1 MRLPAGV
8 VLIAGP
14 SGSGK
19 SFIAR
24 RTGLPVLHLDDFYK
38 DSDDPTLP
46 RTHNRIDWES
56 PAAWDAAEAVRT
68 IVRLARNGRAEVPVY
83 AISADRRVD
92 TRILEL
98 NGSPLFIAEG
108 IFAAEIQAECRRLGL
123 LAGAY
128 ALRRPRALT
137 FVRRLIRDLAERR
150 KPPHVVV
157 RRSLHLVR
165 TEPAVLRRQTE
176 LGCRPAGGSEILR
189 EVAALAAAATCRTPN
204 GAAGTTHATTVALP
218 DQLRVG
224 RLDHIVDE
232 FQPLVERDERALHR
246 IDGEPLQVTPAVP
259 ERLDQ

>member
-46 RTHNRIDWES
+46 RTNNRIDWES
-56 PAAWDAAEAVRT
+56 PSAWDAAEAVRT
-68 IVRLARNGRAEVPVY
+68 ITQLARDGRAEVPVY
-83 AISADRRVD
+83 AISADRRVG
-92 TRILEL
+92 TRVLEL

-108 IFAAEIQAECRRLGL
+108 IFAAEIQAECRSLGL

-150 KPPHVVV
+150 KPAHVVI
-157 RRSLHLVR
+157 RRSLHLLR
-165 TEPAVLRRQTE
+165 TEPQVLRRQTE

-189 EVAALAAAATCRTPN
+189 EVAALAAAATRRASN
-204 GAAGTTHATTVALP
+204 GSATEATTVALP

-224 RLDHIVDE
+224 RLDHIVDDL
-232 FQPLVERDERALHR
+232 QPLVERDERALHR
-246 IDGEPLQVTPAVP
+246 VDGEPLQVTPAVP